1 MLNSGSALTPEAMG
15 AAEVS
20 RAGEGHLTTV
30 GGQRRRQPQAGHT
43 HHRGGRQSRAPRPP
57 VPCTL
62 ILAQTALPHP
72 AVPRLS
78 EQTLLVE
85 KLTEQN
91 ASERAI
97 SSLRTNVQRLV
108 RGWEG
113 AAGGRGLGLT
123 EQPPTHVPPGV
134 PAQRRRP
141 GSPGGLE
148 SRGGDSAA
156 PLGQHHTGA
165 GLAGSFPHGQPMGHR
180 APAVQAG
187 LGDGLE
193 GPMCLSPG
201 LCPLCAL
208 KVAQAD
214 AGSEELMKSNGAEG
228 EGAQGQRRSTPHA
241 ESPLTAES
249 LPPAHSPVTL
259 DSALSAVRAAIQR
272 RRQRE
277 QVGTEPV
284 SLRRAAMGLPM
295 TPRRLTPGG

>member
-1 MLNSGSALTPEAMG
+1 
-15 AAEVS
+15 
-20 RAGEGHLTTV
+20 
-30 GGQRRRQPQAGHT
+30 
-43 HHRGGRQSRAPRPP
+43 
-57 VPCTL
+57 
-62 ILAQTALPHP
+62 
-72 AVPRLS
+72 
-78 EQTLLVE
+78 
-85 KLTEQN
+85 
-91 ASERAI
+91 
-97 SSLRTNVQRLV
+97 
-108 RGWEG
+108 
-113 AAGGRGLGLT
+113 
-123 EQPPTHVPPGV
+123 
-134 PAQRRRP
+134 
-141 GSPGGLE
+141 
-148 SRGGDSAA
+148 
-156 PLGQHHTGA
+156 
-165 GLAGSFPHGQPMGHR
+165 
-180 APAVQAG
+180 
-187 LGDGLE
+187 
-193 GPMCLSPG
+193 MCLSPG